1 MTVLHSGTTKKYS
14 DQWGAAFGAGTSK
27 KKATASKKKAAP
39 KKTAKKKA
47 KKKA

>member
-14 DQWGAAFGAGTSK
+14 DQWDAVFSDAKAK
-27 KKATASKKKAAP
+27 KKATASQKKAAP
-39 KKTAKKKA
+39 KKSAKKKA